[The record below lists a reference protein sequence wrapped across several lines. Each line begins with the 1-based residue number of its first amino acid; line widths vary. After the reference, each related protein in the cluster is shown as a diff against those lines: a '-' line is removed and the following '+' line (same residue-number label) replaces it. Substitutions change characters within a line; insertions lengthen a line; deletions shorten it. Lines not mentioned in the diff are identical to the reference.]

1 MNKKLLLCG
10 VIAASLILTACVK
23 KETPKDDE
31 QEKVETTQPA
41 QSSEAVEST
50 QFEPLNS
57 IDNSEAEVPTQVEVE
72 RTETENTTTEVRREV
87 RDVPPQAPSKPE
99 AQKPVAPKAEDK
111 PTSATSNQSNSDA
124 QSEDDAVAAA
134 IAAATPALNN

>member
-23 KETPKDDE
+23 KETPKEDE
-31 QEKVETTQPA
+31 QEQVETTQPA

-57 IDNSEAEVPTQVEVE
+57 IDNSEAEDLRVALKLTQ
-72 RTETENTTTEVRREV
+72 
-87 RDVPPQAPSKPE
+87 
-99 AQKPVAPKAEDK
+99 
-111 PTSATSNQSNSDA
+111 
-124 QSEDDAVAAA
+124 
-134 IAAATPALNN
+134 